1 MALEAL
7 FAPHEEG
14 IGAAARQEDI
24 MAALQKCP
32 GVLQV
37 RRMELRGLD
46 QNSYQTASGDLQ
58 VPADA
63 IASLERVEIQL
74 LRP

>member
-46 QNSYQTASGDLQ
+46 QNSYQTASETCRSRRTPSRAWSGWR
-58 VPADA
+58 
-63 IASLERVEIQL
+63 SNCS
-74 LRP
+74 RP